1 MAAAFV
7 APVVAISI
15 SACGGSGSGTTPV
28 AATSNIVRPSEI
40 SRYPRGSV
48 QRAFIAY
55 WSSLQF
61 QSWAEVAAYYDPR
74 FRAFVGTSKVIAA
87 KKINTTSFPLLKPT
101 IVKVNTSRGD
111 TTVYYTLRLQD
122 GTKELASMA
131 WRREGGN
138 WQIIYDSRLDAELAQ
153 LAQDQVLAKDG
164 SLTTTPARLPPAA
177 VRAGDAAAQVQAH
190 FLQEVLKTREP

>member
-1 MAAAFV
+1 M
-7 APVVAISI
+7 
-15 SACGGSGSGTTPV
+15 
-28 AATSNIVRPSEI
+28 
-40 SRYPRGSV
+40 
-48 QRAFIAY
+48 
-55 WSSLQF
+55 
-61 QSWAEVAAYYDPR
+61 
-74 FRAFVGTSKVIAA
+74 IAA

-190 FLQEVLKTREP
+190 FLQEALQILATLTGVRTQPDSVCARSSPPRTLQNFVDHLDVPLHEVGKIVLPKCVRPSTGAQ